1 MADIVCSTECA
12 GGVTMNSF
20 PSVCSHTDFGFP
32 KLVILASTSFSA
44 PWTGSP
50 TVAELQAVIATGG
63 SDVIVINN
71 IANGQKLA
79 GEQQVI
85 SDTDTPDNLPEVISE
100 REGISG
106 NIKWFNGTV
115 LADLEVLNCHKR
127 LRMWYVTSNGYL
139 FGGEDGYLCS
149 NYFGDWVHDGFGNKA
164 MIPFEFRW
172 MREAITS
179 DPTLDTDYLDLT
191 NAS

>member
-1 MADIVCSTECA
+1 MS
-12 GGVTMNSF
+12 SF
-20 PSVCSHTDFGFP
+20 PSSCTHTDFGYP
-32 KLVILASTSFSA
+32 KLVLLASTSASFGWSA
-44 PWTGSP
+44 TP

-63 SDVIVINN
+63 SDLIVVNN

-85 SDTDTPDNLPEVISE
+85 SDADTPDNIPFVISE

-106 NIKWFNGTV
+106 NIKWFNETIIN
-115 LADLEVLNCHKR
+115 DLEALNCHKR
-127 LRMWYVTSNGYL
+127 LRMWYITSNGYC
-139 FGGEDGYLCS
+139 FGGSTGYLVG
-149 NYFGDWVHDGFGNKA
+149 NYFGDWVHEGFGNTG

-172 MREAITS
+172 MREAKT
-179 DPTLDTDYLDLT
+179 TDAVYDVNYLDLT